1 MNTQALFDKALRA
14 SASAKLL
21 LLDGDADGACNRAYY
36 AMFAA
41 ARAALQSA
49 GIQAES
55 ARTHSGLIAAFGL
68 HLVKPGQ
75 VSLELGRIL
84 NRAEEIRLI
93 ADYRGDTVE
102 ATDAAWVV
110 EQAEQFVAA
119 MHNLFPPAP

>member
-1 MNTQALFDKALRA
+1 VNTQALFDKALRA

-21 LLDGDADGACNRAYY
+21 LRDGDADGACNRAYY

-84 NRAEEIRLI
+84 NRA
-93 ADYRGDTVE
+93 
-102 ATDAAWVV
+102 
-110 EQAEQFVAA
+110 
-119 MHNLFPPAP
+119 